1 RNVFARASNQLVD
14 KGFDYEAGKTWIY
27 PTNYPVRDYQFA
39 IVKEALF
46 KNTLV
51 ILPTG
56 LGKTFIAAV
65 VMYNIYRWYPD
76 GKIIFMAPTRPL
88 VAQQIDACHK
98 VTGISHVD
106 TTQMTGTNLPEE
118 RKRMWMKK
126 RVFYLTP
133 QVLVNDLARNICP
146 AESIKCI
153 VVDEAHK
160 ALGNH
165 AYCQV
170 IRELQA
176 YTNHFRILALTATP
190 GSDTQAVKLVLS
202 NLLISHVEMRTE
214 DSDDVKQYTHIR
226 DIEKIVVPLGE
237 KLLSIKSRFLDIINI
252 YLKRLTQRRAMTAK
266 NPGFLSKFQ
275 ILRMREDFSQ
285 HPPNNIDKFSYGLI
299 MADFSLCISLYHAY
313 ELLLLHGAR
322 PFYNFLIGIING
334 EKSIPHARS
343 ELMKNYEFEMLLKE
357 IQENYIVE
365 NINSNQNME
374 AQTTGK
380 KPGHPK
386 LEKLLEVVLKHF
398 KNRNDAP
405 VKDTRVMIF
414 SQYRDSVQEI
424 TDMLNFYKPMIKPM
438 SFIGQSTKTSTNA
451 GFSQKQ
457 QLKVIQQFR
466 SGGYNTLVSTCVG
479 EEGLDIGEVDLIV
492 CYDCPKSPI
501 RLVQRMGRTGRLRG
515 GKIIILIAEGKE
527 EQMYNSC
534 ESKKKSVHRSITKG
548 FAFAQLY
555 QNSPS
560 LIPPDVKPTCV
571 KTVVTVEAR
580 RAPLKFKGKYQDD
593 GFLNEDELNEFKSR
607 FEIPKS
613 KIPLLPA
620 SEIICL
626 KDFQVQKEESN
637 KEVASHKITSST
649 QSRLSLSNWMLW
661 QTTPQRTHMV
671 THSLKSFSLIEA
683 AGKISFSIEK
693 KDYSRPN
700 CENSEYSKNNILLQN
715 SRLPI
720 SNTSIKSS
728 SAPLIDLCKDESDF
742 FDNVEPLHGENNLK
756 DLDSHFLKE
765 KTSVIGDF
773 RRPVLSPSLCDTLV
787 QLRSNEKDNLLKR
800 MFGIGSMKLPF
811 KFKNLDIK
819 SPPVVL
825 DSIIFQESSG
835 IQVEAFSQ
843 AKPKSC
849 MILNILNKKMKARLK
864 RKTKEL
870 GIDLSLDEKFKFSS
884 NKSPIIASFTQ
895 QKSVLESTIRMSS
908 SPHKSVECNKPLQ
921 ENKIVQNLVPKVIT
935 FDIDFDVP
943 ETFDEDEIQN
953 DSEVKTIEIKQNK
966 NDVLNSDKKS
976 NSVPDLDGD
985 SSEILQQFFTKR
997 EDTSEKLESSF
1008 IIPLTVKRVLFENNC
1023 ETPKTTKRKRSVLK
1037 EKNNS
1042 ILMSS
1047 SSIKNKNLRTPLS
1060 STRNH
1065 PEVTECIENH
1075 TDDKFIMDRNKTE
1088 DVVTQNYT
1096 ATTHSNDV
1104 EKNNTDEF
1112 SQYSLTQLL
1121 SLIDNTENTE
1131 CTKNSKNNSEIAES
1145 FYQNISKENFSSDG
1159 EIEPTP
1165 PKEKIP
1171 TITKFFYR
1179 SNSFSLDSDSKHKD
1193 DVSEDKNETLKKLT
1207 SFSSV
1212 SFDLTNIQFPSN
1224 HETDTVSCKQATN
1237 PPIVKKVLK
1246 DDDQSVSKIKSS
1258 NVLDTGFCENDLV
1271 DLEDN
1276 VLHDSTHKEMK
1287 ICNDYL
1293 ENNKQIPTET
1303 NSSSSPLNNAASISF
1318 DLFDFN
1324 SSFYERDIEKEKE
1337 FNSPNK
1343 MEKIYRSSGPDTVNV
1358 SKRTNTINA
1367 VSSNFSKLPSVQDTK
1382 CDKIEFKHT
1391 VKSNDRFNNK
1401 EPHSSV
1407 PEVSGAPINSVKCLN
1422 PVSMKNS
1429 NDCKNDD
1436 NFFESAADENI
1447 FFDVSFDFPE
1457 FNMSSS
1463 QKDMSEEIIDKTIKK
1478 SPPNV
1483 AKKPL
1488 QESCVFNE
1496 EASKSTVSHT
1506 AEDSLLNSISNKKT
1520 NKYTELHAAKAS
1532 SMNYKKSTTDANFT
1546 SNAQNILPI
1555 NDMMFKKPVPN
1566 VRPTKTEVRLAYDEF
1581 GCIKNKNSKHTVN
1594 NLLVK
1599 DFEISDTQDFF
1610 SPQMM
1615 NHKKYKNSSTSEKS
1629 SDQSNCGQI
1638 QSDKIVSSKDK
1649 LDKLLFS
1656 KSTESSESLF
1666 ENKQNVASKLSLK
1679 LSTINQT
1686 NDNFDKPVSTKH
1698 KSHIVN
1704 CGKRK
1709 RKLTKNEKK
1718 FLLSQASVSGSDSSD
1733 YDVEADEDLDVL
1745 EASFIDDN
1753 TVMESPKNQ
1762 HCMYLES
1769 VKNVAGLPRQYK
1781 FKDIVNRRN
1790 QISSQPLD
1798 EGCSEYLLDSF
1809 CVDDDEVIFSSSDG
1823 EMEPRTKPTITKT
1836 VGKKRKRIIALS
1848 ESSSSEEEAFVK
1860 KIKSPDEDKF
1870 VRKLSPESNKKE
1882 KPTFLRKLK
1891 QKVIISSDEE
1901 NFRVNNKLSP
1911 EKSVINFYQN
1921 ESNISGESN
1930 VGCSKSGAVVSK
1942 NEGKPEL
1949 SENELQ
1955 KHIVNEVY
1963 PDSNCPNFSFDL
1975 EWDNDIPVSDFQCDN
1990 IGLSHK
1996 TEDIPKSFSISNKN
2010 TATAT
2015 ELQTRLD
2022 EDFIDPSIEILQD
2035 ASNQKIASTTSHNIN
2050 YSAKKQ
2056 IPFISSKTDLKS
2068 SKVEVS
2074 STNAFTTS
2082 NHINKTSDSKTILVD
2097 SRELASGKPVISFLR
2112 NKFNMNPVVMQIT
2125 SADYIISNKIAVI
2138 RILDSNFPG
2147 SIIPLKVIEKVKAI
2161 SELYEKPFVIIET
2174 DRRKR
2179 SLGFNKSSTKCL
2191 QFSVHINVHPTVK
2204 VLYSNS
2210 VDDTASLLYNLFEK
2224 EKQKGL
2230 HIDVPVVNP
2239 SSQKLFN
2246 FYNSLPHVSPACAF
2260 NFVYHFPSIIRFF
2273 KSSAEELKKGGSIS
2287 NTKAKA
2293 IFQYL
2298 RNELLFDAFS

>member
-1 RNVFARASNQLVD
+1 
-14 KGFDYEAGKTWIY
+14 
-27 PTNYPVRDYQFA
+27 
-39 IVKEALF
+39 
-46 KNTLV
+46 
-51 ILPTG
+51 
-56 LGKTFIAAV
+56 
-65 VMYNIYRWYPD
+65 
-76 GKIIFMAPTRPL
+76 
-88 VAQQIDACHK
+88 
-98 VTGISHVD
+98 
-106 TTQMTGTNLPEE
+106 
-118 RKRMWMKK
+118 
-126 RVFYLTP
+126 
-133 QVLVNDLARNICP
+133 
-146 AESIKCI
+146 
-153 VVDEAHK
+153 
-160 ALGNH
+160 
-165 AYCQV
+165 
-170 IRELQA
+170 
-176 YTNHFRILALTATP
+176 
-190 GSDTQAVKLVLS
+190 
-202 NLLISHVEMRTE
+202 MRTE
-214 DSDDVKQYTHIR
+214 DSDDVKQYTHMR

-252 YLKRLTQRRAMTAK
+252 YLKRLTQRRAMTTK
-266 NPGFLSKFQ
+266 NPGSLSKFQ

-322 PFYNFLIGIING
+322 PFYNFLLGIING

-374 AQTTGK
+374 AQRTGK

-386 LEKLLEVVLKHF
+386 LEKLLEVILKHF

-438 SFIGQSTKTSTNA
+438 SFIGQSTKTATNA

-560 LIPPDVKPTCV
+560 LVPPGVKPTCV
-571 KTVVTVEAR
+571 KTMVTVEAK

-613 KIPLLPA
+613 KSPLLPA
-620 SEIICL
+620 SEMICL

-637 KEVASHKITSST
+637 KEVALHKITSSI
-649 QSRLSLSNWMLW
+649 QSRLSLSKWMLW
-661 QTTPQRTHMV
+661 QTTPQRSHMV
-671 THSLKSFSLIEA
+671 THSSKSFSLIEA
-683 AGKISFSIEK
+683 AEKISFSIDNNNYNRPICEK
-693 KDYSRPN
+693 
-700 CENSEYSKNNILLQN
+700 SEYSKNVLIQN
-715 SRLPI
+715 SRLLVR
-720 SNTSIKSS
+720 NTSTKNSS
-728 SAPLIDLCKDESDF
+728 TPLIDLCKDECDF
-742 FDNVEPLHGENNLK
+742 FDNVEPLHEENNLK
-756 DLDSHFLKE
+756 DLSSHSLKE
-765 KTSVIGDF
+765 KTSVISNF
-773 RRPVLSPSLCDTLV
+773 RRSVLPPSLCDTLV
-787 QLRSNEKDNLLKR
+787 QSPSNEKDNLLKR
-800 MFGIGSMKLPF
+800 MFGIGSVKIPV
-811 KFKNLDIK
+811 KFKNLDFK

-870 GIDLSLDEKFKFSS
+870 GINLSLDEKFEFSS
-884 NKSPIIASFTQ
+884 KKSPIIASLTQ
-895 QKSVLESTIRMSS
+895 QKSIFENTIRISS
-908 SPHKSVECNKPLQ
+908 SPPKSVECNKLLL
-921 ENKIVQNLVPKVIT
+921 ENEIEQNIVPKIIT

-953 DSEVKTIEIKQNK
+953 PSEVKTNEIKQNK
-966 NDVLNSDKKS
+966 NDLLNSAKKS

-1008 IIPLTVKRVLFENNC
+1008 IIPLTVKKVLFENNC
-1023 ETPKTTKRKRSVLK
+1023 ETPKTTRHKRSVLK

-1047 SSIKNKNLRTPLS
+1047 SSIKNKNLRSLS

-1065 PEVTECIENH
+1065 LEVTECVENNANNKFNM
-1075 TDDKFIMDRNKTE
+1075 DKNKTQ
-1088 DVVTQNYT
+1088 DVVAQNFT
-1096 ATTHSNDV
+1096 TTTHSNDV

-1121 SLIDNTENTE
+1121 SLIDNTETTE

-1145 FYQNISKENFSSDG
+1145 FYQNISKENFSSED

-1165 PKEKIP
+1165 PKEKAP
-1171 TITKFFYR
+1171 TVTNFFYR
-1179 SNSFSLDSDSKHKD
+1179 SNSFSLDSDSKHND
-1193 DVSEDKNETLKKLT
+1193 DVSEDKNETRKKLT

-1212 SFDLTNIQFPSN
+1212 SFDLTNIQFPSH
-1224 HETDTVSCKQATN
+1224 HETDAVSCKQATN

-1246 DDDQSVSKIKSS
+1246 NDDQSVSKIKSS
-1258 NVLDTGFCENDLV
+1258 DMLDIGFCENDLL
-1271 DLEDN
+1271 DLEEN
-1276 VLHDSTHKEMK
+1276 VLHDSTHKKMK
-1287 ICNDYL
+1287 ICNGYL

-1303 NSSSSPLNNAASISF
+1303 NFASSPSNNAASISF

-1324 SSFYERDIEKEKE
+1324 SSFYEIDIQKEKE
-1337 FNSPNK
+1337 FKSPNK
-1343 MEKIYRSSGPDTVNV
+1343 MEEICRSSGPDTVSV
-1358 SKRTNTINA
+1358 SKRTNTINT
-1367 VSSNFSKLPSVQDTK
+1367 VSSNFSNMSSIQDTK
-1382 CDKIEFKHT
+1382 CDKIELKHT
-1391 VKSNDRFNNK
+1391 VKSNDRFNDK
-1401 EPHSSV
+1401 GTHSYV
-1407 PEVSGAPINSVKCLN
+1407 PEVSSAPTNSVKCLN
-1422 PVSMKNS
+1422 PVSMENF

-1436 NFFESAADENI
+1436 NFFESAAEENI

-1457 FNMSSS
+1457 FNMSYS
-1463 QKDMSEEIIDKTIKK
+1463 QKDMSEEVIDKTIKK
-1478 SPPNV
+1478 TPPNV
-1483 AKKPL
+1483 VKEFSW
-1488 QESCVFNE
+1488 ESCVSNE

-1506 AEDSLLNSISNKKT
+1506 AEDSLLNSISNKET
-1520 NKYTELHAAKAS
+1520 NKCTELHAAKVS
-1532 SMNYKKSTTDANFT
+1532 SMNHKNSTTEANFA
-1546 SNAQNILPI
+1546 SSAQNILPT
-1555 NDMMFKKPVPN
+1555 NDVMFKKPVPN
-1566 VRPTKTEVRLAYDEF
+1566 VRRTKTEVTLAHNES
-1581 GCIKNKNSKHTVN
+1581 GCIKNKTSKHTVN
-1594 NLLVK
+1594 KLLVK
-1599 DFEISDTQDFF
+1599 DFEISDSQDFF
-1610 SPQMM
+1610 SPQVI
-1615 NHKKYKNSSTSEKS
+1615 NHKKYKNSSTSEKNT
-1629 SDQSNCGQI
+1629 DQNNCGQM
-1638 QSDKIVSSKDK
+1638 QSDKTVLSKDK

-1666 ENKQNVASKLSLK
+1666 ENKKDVASKLSLK
-1679 LSTINQT
+1679 LSTMNQT
-1686 NDNFDKPVSTKH
+1686 NDNFNKPVGKEH
-1698 KSHIVN
+1698 QSHVVN

-1709 RKLTKNEKK
+1709 RKLTKNENK

-1733 YDVEADEDLDVL
+1733 YDVEADEDLDAL

-1769 VKNVAGLPRQYK
+1769 VKNVAGLPHQYK
-1781 FKDIVNRRN
+1781 FKDIENRRN
-1790 QISSQPLD
+1790 QISSQPLN
-1798 EGCSEYLLDSF
+1798 ECCSEYLLDSF
-1809 CVDDDEVIFSSSDG
+1809 CVDDDEVIFSSSND
-1823 EMEPRTKPTITKT
+1823 EREPRTKPTKTKT
-1836 VGKKRKRIIALS
+1836 IGKKRKRIIALS
-1848 ESSSSEEEAFVK
+1848 ESSSSEEETFVK
-1860 KIKSPDEDKF
+1860 KIKSLDEEKF
-1870 VRKLSPESNKKE
+1870 IRKLSPESAKKE
-1882 KPTFLRKLK
+1882 KPKFLRKLK

-1901 NFRVNNKLSP
+1901 NVRVNDNLSP
-1911 EKSVINFYQN
+1911 KNSLINFYQK
-1921 ESNISGESN
+1921 ESNISSESN
-1930 VGCSKSGAVVSK
+1930 VGCSKSGAVISK
-1942 NEGKPEL
+1942 NEDKPEL

-1963 PDSNCPNFSFDL
+1963 PELNCPNFSFDL
-1975 EWDNDIPVSDFQCDN
+1975 EWDNDLPVSDLHCDN

-1996 TEDIPKSFSISNKN
+1996 TEGILKSFSISNKD
-2010 TATAT
+2010 TSTAT
-2015 ELQTRLD
+2015 ELQTKLD
-2022 EDFIDPSIEILQD
+2022 EDFIGPSIDILQD
-2035 ASNQKIASTTSHNIN
+2035 ASNQKVASTTSHNIN
-2050 YSAKKQ
+2050 YAAKKQ
-2056 IPFISSKTDLKS
+2056 IPFKSSETDLKN

-2074 STNAFTTS
+2074 TTNAFTTS
-2082 NHINKTSDSKTILVD
+2082 NYINKTSDSKTILVD

-2112 NKFNMNPVVMQIT
+2112 NKFDMNPVVMQIT
-2125 SADYIISNKIAVI
+2125 AADYIISNKIAVI

-2147 SIIPLKVIEKVKAI
+2147 SITPLKVIEKVKAI

-2210 VDDTASLLYNLFEK
+2210 VEDTSSLLYNLFEK

-2246 FYNSLPHVSPACAF
+2246 FYNSLPHVSQACAF
-2260 NFVYHFPSIIRFF
+2260 NFVYHFPSISRFF
-2273 KSSAEELKKGGSIS
+2273 KSSPEELRKGGSIS
-2287 NTKAKA
+2287 STKAKS